1 MARRLAAILAAD
13 VAGYSRLM
21 HEDEEA
27 THATFSST
35 MAGFVQPSVQRHAGR
50 IVKSTGD
57 GFIAEFASAVEAV
70 RCAMEFQDAVV
81 RKASAV
87 PQNRRLLFRVGID
100 VGDII
105 VEKNDIYGDHVN
117 IAARLEQLAEPGGIL
132 ISGTAHDY
140 VRDRVAC
147 HFQDTGLRQF
157 KNIARPIQA
166 FAISP
171 AGANGAGAATAVH
184 APSSPPQPD
193 AEKAPTARLQLFGSV
208 SLHIGKQ
215 EIALRSLKSRA
226 LLGYLALTPT
236 MRESRERLV
245 GLLWSESSESQA
257 RAVLRQVV
265 RELRDRITP
274 VGDDSFIFGPH
285 EIGFRADAVDV
296 DVNDV
301 LSAVEAGRVHPLLLE
316 RQHLAEQ
323 LLVGLEEIDPAF
335 RVWLIA
341 KRNMLRD
348 SLQHALEAGLEAA
361 PQGSAKE
368 GEFAKALLNVDPT
381 NEKACRRLM
390 RARFTAG
397 DVAGALRIYKT
408 LWDLLAEDYDMEPSA
423 ETQALVAEIKGA
435 PSLPPSRVVPV
446 FPPSL
451 ADTSLTLAI
460 SVLPSTMY
468 QIDPEKLHL
477 VTGFRQH
484 LIASMVRF
492 REWQVTDV
500 PFEEAALGPAGSAGR
515 YELQTNVHQVG
526 DTLQLLLMLRHRDT
540 NVFIWSDGFEL
551 NLERW
556 FENQRRV
563 VQRIAIALNV
573 NLSAEQLRRVADR
586 PDVSLGIYDRW
597 LRCQTLIR
605 TFNVKHWENAER
617 QFAEII
623 QAAPRFVPAYCGL
636 VDLHN
641 TTHIVYPGKL
651 RSRERE
657 QQALTL
663 ARQAVE
669 LDPSNMNAHRSL
681 AWANAMAG
689 QDALA
694 VSHAEMAYELNPS
707 DPWTHFSTALLL
719 AFSGA
724 HERATELVRLATET
738 ALVPNK
744 MHWAYLVDVH
754 FLTGDYEQAIKASA
768 NALDG
773 HRTVRAWRA
782 ASFAQLGNSK
792 AAADE
797 AQKFLQSIRQ
807 GWFGA
812 EAVDD
817 RAIARWLL
825 HLYPISEAEP
835 WERLRDGLEKAGLPH
850 ADIDFGRW

>member
-1 MARRLAAILAAD
+1 MEEGMNRDSIHVNTDCNNGTGVPVGLSARSMNLLRIRTEGARPMARRLAAILAAD

-35 MAGFVQPSVQRHAGR
+35 MAGFVQPSVRRHAGR

-81 RKASAV
+81 RKASAA

-117 IAARLEQLAEPGGIL
+117 VAARLEQLAEPGGIL
-132 ISGTAHDY
+132 ISGSAHDY
-140 VRDRVAC
+140 VRDRIAC
-147 HFQDTGLRQF
+147 HFEDTGLRQF

-171 AGANGAGAATAVH
+171 AGANGAGAATAGR
-184 APSSPPQPD
+184 APSSPARAD
-193 AEKAPTARLQLFGSV
+193 AEQVATAKLQLFGAV

-245 GLLWSESSESQA
+245 GLFWSESSESQA

-265 RELRDRITP
+265 RELRDRIAP
-274 VGDDSFIFGPH
+274 VSDDSFVFGPH
-285 EIGFRADAVDV
+285 EIGFKADAVDV
-296 DVNDV
+296 DEN
-301 LSAVEAGRVHPLLLE
+301 
-316 RQHLAEQ
+316 
-323 LLVGLEEIDPAF
+323 DPAF

-368 GEFAKALLNVDPT
+368 GEFAKALLNLDPT

-423 ETQALVAEIKGA
+423 ATQALVAEIKGA

-460 SVLPSTMY
+460 SVLPSTMP

-484 LIASMVRF
+484 LIAS
-492 REWQVTDV
+492 
-500 PFEEAALGPAGSAGR
+500 
-515 YELQTNVHQVG
+515 
-526 DTLQLLLMLRHRDT
+526 
-540 NVFIWSDGFEL
+540 
-551 NLERW
+551 
-556 FENQRRV
+556 
-563 VQRIAIALNV
+563 
-573 NLSAEQLRRVADR
+573 
-586 PDVSLGIYDRW
+586 
-597 LRCQTLIR
+597 
-605 TFNVKHWENAER
+605 
-617 QFAEII
+617 
-623 QAAPRFVPAYCGL
+623 
-636 VDLHN
+636 
-641 TTHIVYPGKL
+641 
-651 RSRERE
+651 
-657 QQALTL
+657 
-663 ARQAVE
+663 
-669 LDPSNMNAHRSL
+669 
-681 AWANAMAG
+681 
-689 QDALA
+689 
-694 VSHAEMAYELNPS
+694 
-707 DPWTHFSTALLL
+707 
-719 AFSGA
+719 
-724 HERATELVRLATET
+724 
-738 ALVPNK
+738 
-744 MHWAYLVDVH
+744 
-754 FLTGDYEQAIKASA
+754 
-768 NALDG
+768 
-773 HRTVRAWRA
+773 
-782 ASFAQLGNSK
+782 
-792 AAADE
+792 
-797 AQKFLQSIRQ
+797 
-807 GWFGA
+807 
-812 EAVDD
+812 
-817 RAIARWLL
+817 
-825 HLYPISEAEP
+825 
-835 WERLRDGLEKAGLPH
+835 
-850 ADIDFGRW
+850 

>member
-1 MARRLAAILAAD
+1 
-13 VAGYSRLM
+13 
-21 HEDEEA
+21 
-27 THATFSST
+27 
-35 MAGFVQPSVQRHAGR
+35 
-50 IVKSTGD
+50 
-57 GFIAEFASAVEAV
+57 
-70 RCAMEFQDAVV
+70 
-81 RKASAV
+81 
-87 PQNRRLLFRVGID
+87 
-100 VGDII
+100 
-105 VEKNDIYGDHVN
+105 
-117 IAARLEQLAEPGGIL
+117 
-132 ISGTAHDY
+132 
-140 VRDRVAC
+140 
-147 HFQDTGLRQF
+147 
-157 KNIARPIQA
+157 
-166 FAISP
+166 
-171 AGANGAGAATAVH
+171 
-184 APSSPPQPD
+184 
-193 AEKAPTARLQLFGSV
+193 
-208 SLHIGKQ
+208 
-215 EIALRSLKSRA
+215 
-226 LLGYLALTPT
+226 
-236 MRESRERLV
+236 
-245 GLLWSESSESQA
+245 
-257 RAVLRQVV
+257 
-265 RELRDRITP
+265 
-274 VGDDSFIFGPH
+274 
-285 EIGFRADAVDV
+285 
-296 DVNDV
+296 
-301 LSAVEAGRVHPLLLE
+301 
-316 RQHLAEQ
+316 
-323 LLVGLEEIDPAF
+323 
-335 RVWLIA
+335 
-341 KRNMLRD
+341 MLRD

-361 PQGSAKE
+361 TQGSAKE

-397 DVAGALRIYKT
+397 DVAGALTIYKT

-435 PSLPPSRVVPV
+435 PSLPPSRMVPV
-446 FPPSL
+446 FPTEPRR
-451 ADTSLTLAI
+451 
-460 SVLPSTMY
+460 
-468 QIDPEKLHL
+468 HL
-477 VTGFRQH
+477 SDARHIGPAVD
-484 LIASMVRF
+484 
-492 REWQVTDV
+492 DV
-500 PFEEAALGPAGSAGR
+500 PDRSGEAASRDGLPPAPDRFHGALPRMAGDRRAFEEAALGPAGSAGR

-724 HERATELVRLATET
+724 HERATELVRLADRNGPGAQQD
-738 ALVPNK
+738 ALGLPGR
-744 MHWAYLVDVH
+744 HPLPHRRLRA
-754 FLTGDYEQAIKASA
+754 GD
-768 NALDG
+768 
-773 HRTVRAWRA
+773 
-782 ASFAQLGNSK
+782 
-792 AAADE
+792 
-797 AQKFLQSIRQ
+797 Q
-807 GWFGA
+807 GLEPTRWT
-812 EAVDD
+812 
-817 RAIARWLL
+817 AIARCAPGGR
-825 HLYPISEAEP
+825 HRSRCSATSKPRPTRRRSSCNRSARAGSAP
-835 WERLRDGLEKAGLPH
+835 KPSTTVPSRDGCCISTRSAKPSPGSACATVSRRRACRTPTSTSDGG
-850 ADIDFGRW
+850 DVGRW

>member
-1 MARRLAAILAAD
+1 M
-13 VAGYSRLM
+13 
-21 HEDEEA
+21 
-27 THATFSST
+27 
-35 MAGFVQPSVQRHAGR
+35 
-50 IVKSTGD
+50 
-57 GFIAEFASAVEAV
+57 
-70 RCAMEFQDAVV
+70 
-81 RKASAV
+81 
-87 PQNRRLLFRVGID
+87 
-100 VGDII
+100 
-105 VEKNDIYGDHVN
+105 
-117 IAARLEQLAEPGGIL
+117 
-132 ISGTAHDY
+132 
-140 VRDRVAC
+140 
-147 HFQDTGLRQF
+147 
-157 KNIARPIQA
+157 
-166 FAISP
+166 
-171 AGANGAGAATAVH
+171 
-184 APSSPPQPD
+184 
-193 AEKAPTARLQLFGSV
+193 
-208 SLHIGKQ
+208 
-215 EIALRSLKSRA
+215 
-226 LLGYLALTPT
+226 
-236 MRESRERLV
+236 
-245 GLLWSESSESQA
+245 
-257 RAVLRQVV
+257 
-265 RELRDRITP
+265 
-274 VGDDSFIFGPH
+274 
-285 EIGFRADAVDV
+285 
-296 DVNDV
+296 
-301 LSAVEAGRVHPLLLE
+301 
-316 RQHLAEQ
+316 
-323 LLVGLEEIDPAF
+323 
-335 RVWLIA
+335 
-341 KRNMLRD
+341 
-348 SLQHALEAGLEAA
+348 
-361 PQGSAKE
+361 
-368 GEFAKALLNVDPT
+368 
-381 NEKACRRLM
+381 
-390 RARFTAG
+390 
-397 DVAGALRIYKT
+397 
-408 LWDLLAEDYDMEPSA
+408 
-423 ETQALVAEIKGA
+423 
-435 PSLPPSRVVPV
+435 
-446 FPPSL
+446 
-451 ADTSLTLAI
+451 
-460 SVLPSTMY
+460 
-468 QIDPEKLHL
+468 
-477 VTGFRQH
+477 
-484 LIASMVRF
+484 
-492 REWQVTDV
+492 
-500 PFEEAALGPAGSAGR
+500 
-515 YELQTNVHQVG
+515 
-526 DTLQLLLMLRHRDT
+526 
-540 NVFIWSDGFEL
+540 
-551 NLERW
+551 
-556 FENQRRV
+556 

-782 ASFAQLGNSK
+782 ASFALLGNSK
-792 AAADE
+792 TAADE